1 MDYKENYE
9 KDYSSELRLKKMY
22 IEKASFERKES
33 VNNRLDIKINHN
45 VNKIDNELYEIKI
58 ILDIMNK
65 DASINI
71 NVVMVGI
78 FESNDEKLIQ
88 SNAISIMFPYLRSYI
103 STLTTQPDLVPI
115 VLQPVNVLSLLS
127 KQ

>member
-1 MDYKENYE
+1 MNYKENYE

-22 IEKASFERKES
+22 IEKAGFERKER
-33 VNNRLDIKINHN
+33 VDNRLNIKINHN
-45 VNKIDNELYEIKI
+45 VNKLDNELYEIKI
-58 ILDIMNK
+58 ILDITNK
-65 DASINI
+65 DASIKI
-71 NVVMVGI
+71 NVVMVGV

-115 VLQPVNVLSLLS
+115 VLQPVNVLSLLN

>member
-1 MDYKENYE
+1 
-9 KDYSSELRLKKMY
+9 MY
-22 IEKASFERKES
+22 IEKASFERKEN
-33 VNNRLDIKINHN
+33 VNNRLDIKINHT
-45 VNKIDNELYEIKI
+45 VNKTDSELYEIKI

-115 VLQPVNVLSLLS
+115 VLQPVNVLSLLN